1 MAKRRIKRIN
11 KRRRQK
17 IVRHTLP
24 SNSNEMIQ
32 NALWALRRS
41 EGPPNAMYQSPWFY
55 KPRAESP
62 GDFLKKSHRSQR
74 SAAHFPHF

>member
-41 EGPPNAMYQSPWFY
+41 EGPPNDVS
-55 KPRAESP
+55 
-62 GDFLKKSHRSQR
+62 KSR
-74 SAAHFPHF
+74 

>member
-32 NALWALRRS
+32 NALGSSSLGR
-41 EGPPNAMYQSPWFY
+41 SPWTVRINFQQLFRN
-55 KPRAESP
+55 KVP
-62 GDFLKKSHRSQR
+62 
-74 SAAHFPHF
+74 

>member
-32 NALWALRRS
+32 NA
-41 EGPPNAMYQSPWFY
+41 MYQ
-55 KPRAESP
+55 SP
-62 GDFLKKSHRSQR
+62 GDFLKKSHRSQTSARARPATR
-74 SAAHFPHF
+74 SRTGFAAWR

>member
-24 SNSNEMIQ
+24 SNSN
-32 NALWALRRS
+32 
-41 EGPPNAMYQSPWFY
+41 AMYQ
-55 KPRAESP
+55 SP
-62 GDFLKKSHRSQR
+62 GDFLKKSHRSQT
-74 SAAHFPHF
+74 SARARILAN